1 MIVNTTQYDQQ
12 TLVLE
17 LSGKL
22 NFPARQAY
30 QQALTQ
36 AEVASPRHIIFDLT
50 QVSYID
56 SAGLGLLALS
66 HKKLTGA
73 GIHLS
78 LANTQESVRPI
89 LTLTNMDKMLGIYDS
104 VSTASQGFKA
114 NTSILMSAHK

>member
-1 MIVNTTQYDQQ
+1 MIVSTTQYDPQ

-22 NFPARQAY
+22 NFSARKSY
-30 QQALTQ
+30 QQTINQ
-36 AEVASPRHIIFDLT
+36 AEATTPRTIILDLT

-73 GIHLS
+73 GIQMC
-78 LANTQESVRPI
+78 LASPQESVMQI
-89 LTLTNMDKMLGIYDS
+89 LELTNMDKMFTIYDS
-104 VSTASQGFKA
+104 VQTASQGSKGPVPQK
-114 NTSILMSAHK
+114 IM